1 METALREILMALA
14 ELGILI
20 AWSSCHVLPLA
31 CVLAVIIHLWPQR
44 FGKLGTLASMRWVS
58 GGMAA
63 IWVCALSLLLL
74 LYWVASRYDN
84 GYGYAMLGL
93 MTYMSPSL
101 IMSLVALLVHWR
113 LARRDREHV

>member
-1 METALREILMALA
+1 MALA
-14 ELGILI
+14 EFGVLMVR
-20 AWSSCHVLPLA
+20 SSCYVLPLA
-31 CVLAVIIHLWPQR
+31 CVLAVIIHLWPQC
-44 FGKLGTLASMRWVS
+44 FGKLGALASRRRIS

-63 IWVCALSLLLL
+63 IWLFALSLLFL

-101 IMSLVALLVHWR
+101 IMSLVALLVHWG

>member
-1 METALREILMALA
+1 MALA

-31 CVLAVIIHLWPQR
+31 CVLAVIINLWPQR
-44 FGKLGTLASMRWVS
+44 FGKLGTVASRRWIS

-63 IWVCALSLLLL
+63 IWVFALSLLLL

-84 GYGYAMLGL
+84 GYGYAMPGL
-93 MTYMSPSL
+93 MTYMIPSL
-101 IMSLVALLVHWR
+101 IISLVALLIHWR
-113 LARRDREHV
+113 LARRDREYV